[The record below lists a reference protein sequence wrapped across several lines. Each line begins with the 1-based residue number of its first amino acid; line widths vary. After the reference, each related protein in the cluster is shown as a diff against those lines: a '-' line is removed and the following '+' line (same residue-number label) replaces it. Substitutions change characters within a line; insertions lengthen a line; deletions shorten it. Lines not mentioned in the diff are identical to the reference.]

1 MQQITNNNGKQYEE
15 FISFVYQLAHK
26 NDFKDI
32 DLQLNKKIN
41 QREFDIYWEEDKYG
55 TITSYAIECKDYK
68 NKVKVKEIDAFVTKI
83 KDNNINKGL
92 FVCKNGFQQ
101 GCYDVAKK
109 HDIDLKNPTKKGITL
124 FKDYPPY

>member
-26 NDFKDI
+26 DYFKDI
-32 DLQLNKKIN
+32 HLQLNKKIN
-41 QREFDIYWEEDKYG
+41 QREFDIYWEENKDGKK
-55 TITSYAIECKDYK
+55 ISYAIECKDYK
-68 NKVKVKEIDAFVTKI
+68 NKVNIEKIDAFVTKT

-109 HDIDLKNPTKKGITL
+109 HGIDLKNPTINYI
-124 FKDYPPY
+124 KDIKN

>member
-41 QREFDIYWEEDKYG
+41 QREFDIY
-55 TITSYAIECKDYK
+55 
-68 NKVKVKEIDAFVTKI
+68 
-83 KDNNINKGL
+83 
-92 FVCKNGFQQ
+92 
-101 GCYDVAKK
+101 
-109 HDIDLKNPTKKGITL
+109 
-124 FKDYPPY
+124 

>member
-41 QREFDIYWEEDKYG
+41 QKEFDIYWEEDKYG
-55 TITSYAIECKDYK
+55 TITSYAI
-68 NKVKVKEIDAFVTKI
+68 
-83 KDNNINKGL
+83 
-92 FVCKNGFQQ
+92 
-101 GCYDVAKK
+101 
-109 HDIDLKNPTKKGITL
+109 
-124 FKDYPPY
+124 